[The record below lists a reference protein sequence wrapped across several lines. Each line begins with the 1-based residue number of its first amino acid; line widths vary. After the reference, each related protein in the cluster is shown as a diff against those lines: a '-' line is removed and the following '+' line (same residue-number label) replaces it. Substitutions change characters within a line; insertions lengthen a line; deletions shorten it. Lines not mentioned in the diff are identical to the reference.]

1 MTRKR
6 SADSDTAEPP
16 VAKVAKDETKEQEKD
31 KEKEDHS
38 SHGSSN
44 SDFEG
49 SEGSEGSDLE
59 DATTPPAEL
68 SQLLQTLVSQKPL
81 LKTLR
86 YSPCHLPQVTAVH
99 LLAVSPDGATVTIR
113 EEDDGPSRPLRC
125 QAYPRN
131 KYPHVWVGGS
141 LQLFEFHFRQAAA
154 PHSVSADYDPVDHHV
169 RALLAAEQRLLH

>member
-6 SADSDTAEPP
+6 SADSDAAEPP
-16 VAKVAKDETKEQEKD
+16 VAKVAKDEAKEQEKD

-44 SDFEG
+44 SDIEG
-49 SEGSEGSDLE
+49 SEGSE

-68 SQLLQTLVSQKPL
+68 SQLLQTLVPQKPL

-99 LLAVSPDGATVTIR
+99 LLAVSADGATVTVR
-113 EEDDGPSRPLRC
+113 EGDDGPSRPLRC

-141 LQLFEFHFRQAAA
+141 LQLFEFHFRQAAT